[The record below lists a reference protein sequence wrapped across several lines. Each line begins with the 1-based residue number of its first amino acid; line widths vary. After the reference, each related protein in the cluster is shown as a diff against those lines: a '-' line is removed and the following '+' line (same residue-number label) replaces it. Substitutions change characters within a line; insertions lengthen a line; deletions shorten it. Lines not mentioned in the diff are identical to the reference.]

1 MESVKE
7 MARHSPQQGHVQFLP
22 EGLRQG
28 SMTRHLKSCKSRAGE
43 DTPRR
48 GRRPAK
54 GFHVIVEGK
63 EEKDYWMHLEVP
75 ANARLEDPDDFLR
88 ETWLECCGRLSAFTI
103 GDVEYFNYPV
113 ESYDQDMSHRIGRL
127 LDVGSRFIHEYDF
140 GTMTELSLRIV
151 WEGNIQSRDIRILA
165 RNLPP
170 ALACYSC
177 GAPATKALAM
187 WRYFDERFVC
197 DDCAIREAGEDD
209 EGMMLPLVNSPRVGT
224 CAYTG

>member
-1 MESVKE
+1 
-7 MARHSPQQGHVQFLP
+7 MARHTPTRGTCSFCQKDFDKGA
-22 EGLRQG
+22 
-28 SMTRHLKSCKSRAGE
+28 MTRHLKSCKSRTDQ

-75 ANARLEDPDDFLR
+75 VNARLEDLDDFLR
-88 ETWLECCGRLSAFTI
+88 AAWLECCGHLSAFTI
-103 GDVEYFNYPV
+103 RDAEYFNYPV
-113 ESYDQDMSHRIGRL
+113 ESFDQDMSHRIGRL

-151 WEGNIQSRDIRILA
+151 SEGDIRSRDIRVLA

-170 ALACYSC
+170 PLACFSC
-177 GAPATKALAM
+177 EAPATKALAM
-187 WRYFDERFVC
+187 WHYFDERFVC
-197 DDCAIREAGEDD
+197 DDCAIREADEDD
-209 EGMMLPLVNSPRVGT
+209 EGMTLPLVNSPRVGM